1 MTRAL
6 LADDHALVRQGL
18 RALLEREGVQVV
30 GEAGDGR
37 EAIRLAESLAPD
49 VAILDVGMP
58 VLNGIDAAREMA
70 RTCPRVRTVLLTM
83 HTHEAYVVA
92 ALRAG
97 ARGYLLKSSAAS
109 ALVEAVRIV
118 LAGQVYLGPDVSSV
132 VVDALLEGDPAAT
145 DPLTPRERQVLQL
158 VAEGKSTK
166 EVAALLGTSVKTAD
180 SHRARLMHKLDIH
193 DVATLVR
200 YAIRSG
206 IVQV

>member
-1 MTRAL
+1 MIRAL
-6 LADDHALVRQGL
+6 LADDHVLVRQGV
-18 RALLEREGVQVV
+18 RALLEREDVQVV

-37 EAIRLAESLAPD
+37 EAVRLVQSLQPD

-58 VLNGIDAAREMA
+58 ILNGIDAAREIA
-70 RTCPRVRTVLLTM
+70 RTAPRVRTILLTM
-83 HTHEAYVVA
+83 HAHEPYVVA

-97 ARGYLLKSSAAS
+97 ARGYLLKSSVAS
-109 ALVEAVRIV
+109 ALVEALRTV
-118 LAGQVYLGPDVSSV
+118 LAGQVYLGPDVSSI
-132 VVDALLEGDPAAT
+132 VVDALLDGAEGET

-180 SHRARLMHKLDIH
+180 SHRTRLMRKLDIH

-206 IVQV
+206 IVHP